1 MAEKKEVAECFKK
14 TYMTPQGE
22 AAYPHIAEPQT
33 KFNDEGLYDVT
44 MYFDETSGGKLVE
57 RLSEAYNQACE
68 EAKKKYEEQKPQY
81 KKDNPN
87 INFEQFYR
95 EEVDDNGF
103 STGRIFVKFKKK
115 ASVKTKDGR
124 ILNFNVP
131 VFDKYNQPMDK
142 EIVKKASSGSIMKC
156 AFKVSPYFVIAGAKA
171 GISLQL
177 EAVQI
182 IEMKEWTDS
191 KSAADYGFQSFE
203 DDDGAAFTESAG
215 GDGGSF

>member
-33 KFNDEGLYDVT
+33 KFDDDGLYEVT
-44 MYFDETSGGKLVE
+44 MYFDEASGGKLIE
-57 RLSEAYNQACE
+57 MLSEAYNQACE
-68 EAKKKYEEQKPQY
+68 EAKKKYNGQKPQY
-81 KKDNPN
+81 KKDNPE

-131 VFDKYNQPMDK
+131 VFDRYNQPMDK
-142 EIVKKASSGSIMKC
+142 KTAKKASSGSIMKC

-182 IEMKEWTDS
+182 IEMKEWTGS

-203 DDDGAAFTESAG
+203 DDDGAAFAESAG